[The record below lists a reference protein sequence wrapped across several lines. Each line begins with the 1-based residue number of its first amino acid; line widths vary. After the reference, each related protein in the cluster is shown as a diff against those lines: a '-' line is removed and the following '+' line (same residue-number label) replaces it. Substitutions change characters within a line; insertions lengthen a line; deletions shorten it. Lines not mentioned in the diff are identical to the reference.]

1 MNRATENQ
9 AVYRVRRS
17 YRKDDIP
24 KKYAGTYAIIDE
36 ATHQT
41 MANCDLIGKA
51 VFATLRITDHQ
62 NGGWQMQPN
71 RKIMPSRW
79 IVTDS
84 SRNVAAQFD
93 QKILGKM
100 VNPLYKIALTVLDQ
114 EGKEVFRLVD
124 PRTSI
129 PDRVLGS
136 GPNEWTLMSGD
147 KPAAKLIRLP
157 RQDKPAK
164 GIFGKLKKM
173 LAATDRG
180 IISAGA
186 EHALA
191 APVALGM
198 ILLFEELSDT
208 SAAG

>member
-1 MNRATENQ
+1 MDRATENQ
-9 AVYRVRRS
+9 AVYRVRRF
-17 YRKDDIP
+17 YRRDDVP
-24 KKYAGTYAIIDE
+24 KKYAGTYEIIDE
-36 ATHQT
+36 ATKQT
-41 MANCDLIGKA
+41 MANCDLVGKA
-51 VFATLRITDHQ
+51 IFATLRITNHLEDA
-62 NGGWQMQPN
+62 WQMKPN

-79 IVTDS
+79 IITDS
-84 SRNVAAQFD
+84 SGNVAAQFD

-114 EGKEVFRLVD
+114 ADTEVFRLVD

-129 PDRVLGS
+129 PDRVLGA
-136 GPNEWTLMSGD
+136 GPNEWVLMSGD

-157 RQDKPAK
+157 RQDKLAR
-164 GIFGKLKKM
+164 GIFGKLKNM

-180 IISAGA
+180 IISAGDR
-186 EHALA
+186 HALA